1 VNTLLIAAFSIS
13 GFNPSDPEWSF
24 WFNVLTI
31 AIAVIGPP
39 TLVSFI
45 ANFFSKPRKQL
56 SYRTESDAALID
68 QRKDLGEDMT
78 VTLKGGALREPT
90 EVDDAR
96 LIMFK
101 LINTG
106 ADIIRKEDFSY
117 DEKPRLRFE
126 FEAAR
131 LILCAVHHTE
141 PDDLIPLESRQDI
154 IHLDPLTRTD
164 TTPVSR
170 NPQIILPDNYFSR
183 TARNTR
189 TPLLHSYVDL
199 DGRTLDKN
207 EAIVLK
213 FVTQGRVCMKI
224 QGRLLGGKIVPY
236 TPAPPVF
243 TVPRV
248 ILGLLLAF
256 VIVLSINRFGAF
268 QQNNCALS
276 LAPVNI
282 SGSTAFFDTVQTEA
296 NVYHQSCP
304 FVTLNVQSSDSG
316 AGLTQLE
323 QKHLDIADSEIS
335 PKEAGY
341 NYTDLA
347 EHQVAIIVFTII
359 INKQVTGI
367 TSLSQDEITKIYT
380 GQYTNWKQV
389 KGPDMPIVLYGRP
402 TGSGTQAAFTRHIL
416 LQQSKNTAQTTVSS
430 TQEVINGVGST
441 RGAIGYVDL
450 GSADQATDTI
460 TAIDINGNA
469 PTPGLVENDKYPFWA
484 IERMYTRQDTTN
496 PLALSFI
503 NYITNNIRTNSTF
516 INITEMPPSVRA
528 KHE

>member
-1 VNTLLIAAFSIS
+1 VNTLLIAAFSTS

-45 ANFFSKPRKQL
+45 ANFFSKPRKRL
-56 SYRTESDAALID
+56 SYRTESDAALVD

-78 VTLKGGALREPT
+78 VTLTGGALREPT

-106 ADIIRKEDFSY
+106 ADIIRKDDFSY
-117 DEKPRLRFE
+117 DEQPKLRFE
-126 FEAAR
+126 FAAAK

-141 PDDLIPLESRQDI
+141 PDDLIPLDRRQDI
-154 IHLDPLTRTD
+154 IHLDPLTRRN

-170 NPQIILPDNYFSR
+170 NSQIILPPGFPNQP
-183 TARNTR
+183 AKNTK

-207 EAIVLK
+207 NAIVLK
-213 FVTQGRVCMKI
+213 FVTQGRVGIKI
-224 QGRLLGGKIVPY
+224 QGRLLGGTIVPY
-236 TPAPPVF
+236 TPAPPIF

-248 ILGLLLAF
+248 LLGLLLAF
-256 VIVLSINRFGAF
+256 VIVLGINRFGAF

-282 SGSTAFFDTVQTEA
+282 SGSTAFFDTVQAQA
-296 NVYHQSCP
+296 NAYHEGCP
-304 FVTLNVQSSDSG
+304 FVTLNVQSSDSA

-341 NYTDLA
+341 NYTDLT
-347 EHQVAIIVFTII
+347 EHQVAAIVFTII

-367 TSLSQDEITKIYT
+367 TSLSQDDITKIYT
-380 GQYTNWKQV
+380 GQYRNWKQV
-389 KGPDMPIVLYGRP
+389 NGPDMPIVLYSRP
-402 TGSGTQAAFTRHIL
+402 SGSGTQAAFTRYV
-416 LQQSKNTAQTTVSS
+416 LQRPASAIQITVSS

-450 GSADQATDTI
+450 GSADQATDTV
-460 TAIDINGNA
+460 TAININGNA
-469 PTPGLVENDKYPFWA
+469 PTPGLVENNKYPFWA
-484 IERMYTRQDTTN
+484 IERMYTRQDDNN

-503 NYITNNIRTNSTF
+503 TYATDNIRTNDTF
-516 INITEMPPSVRA
+516 INITEMPLSVRA
-528 KHE
+528 RHE